1 MRRSSAR
8 LALAAAGFAAAGLA
22 LPASA
27 GVAPAKLVV
36 SDPADDALVGGADD
50 IVKLTWTTT
59 GTTTTKRVG
68 RKVVTTYTPKNA
80 VATIETAGAIDTSG
94 TTLYNIYA
102 TSDGCGQLLYSVAP
116 GTVLD
121 STYSYCTDDDS
132 VDGGGITTT
141 VAGSTITFTIPLKS
155 VPGFQVGKKLSGLA
169 AYTGTTDPVAGLL
182 GPAAMA
188 ESTPLDNDNVTTD
201 SSFTIA

>member
-59 GTTTTKRVG
+59 GNHHAAR
-68 RKVVTTYTPKNA
+68 PSA
-80 VATIETAGAIDTSG
+80 PAPCAS
-94 TTLYNIYA
+94 
-102 TSDGCGQLLYSVAP
+102 SP
-116 GTVLD
+116 GT
-121 STYSYCTDDDS
+121 
-132 VDGGGITTT
+132 
-141 VAGSTITFTIPLKS
+141 
-155 VPGFQVGKKLSGLA
+155 
-169 AYTGTTDPVAGLL
+169 GTMVRNRKARTR
-182 GPAAMA
+182 
-188 ESTPLDNDNVTTD
+188 
-201 SSFTIA
+201 